1 VGSSARCTTTNQPTV
16 TTTTEPGALALHQG
30 TQLSLQV
37 RSVHDLTQLA
47 RVFAASGMFNRNNSP
62 EATLAQCS
70 VQLLA
75 GMEAGFTP
83 FASITGIYVVNGK
96 PGFSAQLLAQA
107 IKRHPDY
114 DYRVIEKTDQA
125 CSIRFLS
132 RGEVLGV
139 EVFTMAMADR
149 AKLTGKGGPW
159 SQYPEAMLFARCL
172 TAGMRTHCP
181 DALGGHT
188 PYTPEELGAPGQID
202 EQGMV
207 TVSVS
212 EAPASAPAIT
222 PAPAGP
228 LMLTTPEELAAGAL
242 RAATKSGLTPAGI
255 TAMVQELSHGEVSTL
270 EDLPLNV
277 LARLAKNGLLPT
289 TVARCNSAATAEP
302 EPELEPEEDDL
313 PVAWV
318 A

>member
-1 VGSSARCTTTNQPTV
+1 MTTTA
-16 TTTTEPGALALHQG
+16 EPGALALHQG

-47 RVFAASGMFNRNNSP
+47 RVFAASGMFNRSNSP

-125 CSIRFLS
+125 CSIRFFY
-132 RGEVLGV
+132 RGEQLGT

-159 SQYPEAMLFARCL
+159 AQYPEAMLFARCL

-212 EAPASAPAIT
+212 EAPAPAPAIA
-222 PAPAGP
+222 PAPAAVA
-228 LMLTTPEELAAGAL
+228 MLSTPSELAAGAFK
-242 RAATKSGLTPAGI
+242 AATACGLTTGGI
-255 TAMVQELSHGEVSTL
+255 AALVAELSDGKAATL
-270 EDLPLNV
+270 EELPLNM
-277 LARLAKNGLLPT
+277 LARLAKNGLQPA
-289 TVARCNSAATAEP
+289 TVARCNTAANAAAERAGP
-302 EPELEPEEDDL
+302 AGEIRPAAGNCGPLQHRCR
-313 PVAWV
+313 
-318 A
+318 